1 MIETRKRREGT
12 KPSVVCIEV
21 KASEKWDGS
30 WNRAMRDLAAS
41 GRVHADGLYGVYRGD
56 RRLHFD
62 GIQVLPVPDF
72 LSALHSG
79 KVF

>member
-1 MIETRKRREGT
+1 M
-12 KPSVVCIEV
+12 VCIEV
-21 KASEKWDGS
+21 KSSEKWNLA

-41 GRVHADGLYGVYRGD
+41 GRVRVDGLYGVYRGD

-62 GIQVLPVPDF
+62 GIQVLPLLDF

-79 KVF
+79 NVF